1 MAKPIVELYNSFED
15 WRVMT
20 NTISNN
26 VGDPLTVSPDQ
37 TFAVTDVVSVLN
49 DIYTKKFNRSGG
61 DITGDISVNTN
72 KFNITAASGN
82 TTIAGTLGVLSNLA
96 INTNKFN
103 VAALSGNTT
112 IAGTLGVTG
121 ATTLT
126 GLFTTNGDLH
136 VGASKVT
143 MLSATGN
150 TAIAGTLSVA
160 GITSLA
166 ITSTTSL
173 NASGA
178 CLFSST
184 LGVTG
189 DVAINTNKFNITAA
203 SGNTSIAGT
212 LGVAGTTTLS
222 SSLIS
227 TVGILS
233 TNTPILSASQT
244 WNNAG
249 TVFNGIYVDVT
260 NTASAPGSRLLSF
273 KLAGVDKFNID
284 VNGAINQSLAGTY
297 LARKILSGSRG
308 VREYQDLLDDGIQ
321 GLPGSPG
328 IETDSFEWGF
338 TWNAAWDNST
348 HTYIKDRSNAGDH
361 ALMMRTS
368 KKYTQDWW
376 FSDGTTGGSAIL
388 WTNKVKFDLP
398 NSAYTFAGTINTTTL
413 NVSGNIQTGTWNA
426 TTISTTKGGTGRTT
440 IGTANQFLG
449 VDATATGLEYKTVTS
464 SDSSLSI
471 MYPSAGVIDIKLV
484 GTLPGNT
491 NFAGDLSVGGSA
503 PNHKFLV
510 LAASG
515 NTDINGTL
523 GVTGATTLSSTLGIT
538 GDVAINI
545 NKFNVAAL
553 SGNTTI
559 AGTLG
564 VTGATILSSTLGVT
578 GATTLSSTLNVVDS
592 LSVNIN
598 KFNVAALSG
607 NTTIAGTLGVT
618 GATTLSSTL
627 GVTGNVAINTNKF
640 NITALSGNTTIAGTL
655 DVASATTL
663 SSTLNVVGAFSVN
676 SNKFIVNPTTGNTT
690 IAGTLGVTGKTTI
703 TDVSLNTLALND
715 GTGDATLMD
724 VTSTSVAITG
734 ATAIAT
740 VPAAYKAVEFL
751 VKCSVASAGAYQLI
765 KLLAVNDGAAT
776 TAVTEFGN
784 VEINDTGVS
793 YDITSAGGIMSLIAT
808 TTIANS
814 VFTVIATSIK

>member
-96 INTNKFN
+96 INT
-103 VAALSGNTT
+103 
-112 IAGTLGVTG
+112 
-121 ATTLT
+121 
-126 GLFTTNGDLH
+126 
-136 VGASKVT
+136 
-143 MLSATGN
+143 
-150 TAIAGTLSVA
+150 
-160 GITSLA
+160 
-166 ITSTTSL
+166 
-173 NASGA
+173 
-178 CLFSST
+178 
-184 LGVTG
+184 
-189 DVAINTNKFNITAA
+189 
-203 SGNTSIAGT
+203 
-212 LGVAGTTTLS
+212 
-222 SSLIS
+222 
-227 TVGILS
+227 
-233 TNTPILSASQT
+233 
-244 WNNAG
+244 
-249 TVFNGIYVDVT
+249 
-260 NTASAPGSRLLSF
+260 
-273 KLAGVDKFNID
+273 
-284 VNGAINQSLAGTY
+284 
-297 LARKILSGSRG
+297 
-308 VREYQDLLDDGIQ
+308 
-321 GLPGSPG
+321 
-328 IETDSFEWGF
+328 
-338 TWNAAWDNST
+338 
-348 HTYIKDRSNAGDH
+348 
-361 ALMMRTS
+361 
-368 KKYTQDWW
+368 
-376 FSDGTTGGSAIL
+376 
-388 WTNKVKFDLP
+388 
-398 NSAYTFAGTINTTTL
+398 
-413 NVSGNIQTGTWNA
+413 
-426 TTISTTKGGTGRTT
+426 
-440 IGTANQFLG
+440 
-449 VDATATGLEYKTVTS
+449 
-464 SDSSLSI
+464 
-471 MYPSAGVIDIKLV
+471 
-484 GTLPGNT
+484 
-491 NFAGDLSVGGSA
+491 
-503 PNHKFLV
+503 
-510 LAASG
+510 
-515 NTDINGTL
+515 
-523 GVTGATTLSSTLGIT
+523 
-538 GDVAINI
+538 
-545 NKFNVAAL
+545 
-553 SGNTTI
+553 
-559 AGTLG
+559 
-564 VTGATILSSTLGVT
+564 
-578 GATTLSSTLNVVDS
+578 
-592 LSVNIN
+592 N